1 MADDRDNPI
10 HRVVP
15 ADGAPPVGRGGSPFD
30 VLSQFGR
37 QPEPSEP
44 SEPNEP
50 PKRRGAPNGKRKK
63 AAAPTPTRAH
73 GTQFQ
78 VACVL
83 LTAGEEGLH
92 RDAVADRLEG
102 VAMKVLANALT
113 NMKSAGRVER
123 VGGTQWRL
131 TDKGRQWATG
141 GCNLMNQR
149 AAGAKV
155 AEGVTRPRK
164 IGALTPRAGSSA
176 QLVPVRPSFRCW
188 IDSNGTFVV
197 EKAGQKVELEL
208 AETRQMLRYLDAVG
222 EELIAAAEAARS

>member
-1 MADDRDNPI
+1 MDAITFVADQLQREPSPEPLPDNDSKTGRMRRELKENGPATAKQLAEIASLASSGLVSALLKYDVEADRRGGVMADDRANPI
-10 HRVVP
+10 DRVVP

-131 TDKGRQWATG
+131 TDTGQQWATG
-141 GCNLMNQR
+141 GGR
-149 AAGAKV
+149 
-155 AEGVTRPRK
+155 R
-164 IGALTPRAGSSA
+164 
-176 QLVPVRPSFRCW
+176 
-188 IDSNGTFVV
+188 
-197 EKAGQKVELEL
+197 
-208 AETRQMLRYLDAVG
+208 
-222 EELIAAAEAARS
+222 